1 MKSMNDKSMKF
12 GIISLLILFAHLAT
26 AQVKHT
32 IKGHIEGTTDTII
45 YLANYYGNKLY
56 YNDTTTIDKKG
67 NFTFPGKPYKE
78 CGKYAIVTQNNIRF
92 DIILDEEN
100 VVMEFTPD
108 CSIENLKFKE
118 SRNNI
123 VFYDYVRFIN
133 SKMKLRSPI
142 DAVLNDT
149 TKTDEEKEP
158 YRKQLLDL
166 NDEVVNYQKEMI
178 KKNPDLLVSKLV
190 KMTMDIDIPEAPKD
204 SISDSS
210 KKLWSYYY
218 YRNHFWDNLDLRDPR
233 LVRDQAFH
241 KLIEKFVTQTLPQIP
256 DTMTKEAK
264 SLLERVG
271 NNEDAFKYIVH
282 QFTYHFETAK
292 IMCMDEGFVYMIDNY
307 YAKGLCPWVK
317 KEKLEEMKKA
327 ADEKRHCLCG
337 EVGLNIILPD
347 PNDNWVSMYAQ
358 DAKYTLLVIW
368 EATCGHCKKEVP
380 EINKLYQKWKDKGL
394 VVYGVH
400 NNLEVDKW
408 KKFIEDEKLEFIN
421 VSRNQ
426 FIMKQ
431 DSATKLIWGN
441 VTTIESLNFHQYW
454 DVNSTPKVYLMDK
467 DHKIIAKSLGH
478 EQLDQMLERLESG
491 NTMTEPIKQV
501 EYEDEDEDTNKPKQ
515 GAMKPRNTQPGS
527 PGKK

>member
-1 MKSMNDKSMKF
+1 MKTNNMK
-12 GIISLLILFAHLAT
+12 LAILTFFMVLTQLAT

-67 NFTFPGKPYKE
+67 NFTFPGKAFKE
-78 CGKYAIVTQNNIRF
+78 CGKYAIVTQNQIRF

-108 CSIENLKFKE
+108 CRVENLKFKE
-118 SRNNI
+118 SKNNI

-133 SKMKLRSPI
+133 EKMKLRGPI
-142 DAVLNDT
+142 DAVLTDS
-149 TKTDEEKEP
+149 TKTEEEKAPIRE
-158 YRKQLLDL
+158 QLKAM
-166 NDEVVNYQKEMI
+166 NDEVVAYQKDMV
-178 KKNPDLLVSKLV
+178 KKNPDLLVAKLV
-190 KMTMDIDIPEAPKD
+190 KMSMDIELPEAPKD
-204 SISDSS
+204 SITDAS

-218 YRNHFWDNLDLRDPR
+218 YRQHYWDNVDLTDPR

-256 DTMTKEAK
+256 DTMTLEAK
-264 SLLERVG
+264 MLLDRVG
-271 NNEDAFKYIVH
+271 KNEDAFKYIAH

-317 KEKLEEMKKA
+317 KEKIEEMKKA

-347 PNDNWVSMYAQ
+347 QNDNWVSMHAQ
-358 DAKYTLLVIW
+358 DAKYTLVVIW

-380 EINKLYQKWKDKGL
+380 KINELYKKWKDKGL
-394 VVYGVH
+394 VVYSVH

-408 KKFIEDEKLEFIN
+408 KKFIEEEKLEFIN

-431 DSATKLIWGN
+431 DSASKLIWGGT
-441 VTTIESLNFHQYW
+441 TTIESLNFHQYW

-491 NTMTEPIKQV
+491 NTSNVPLQQV
-501 EYEDEDEDTNKPKQ
+501 EYEDEDEEPAPKQ
-515 GAMKPRNTQPGS
+515 GVMKPKNMPPGA